1 MISKAILLEVLII
14 ANLPRIDWFRHHD
27 WCLAICHIVSFDRV
41 SFFFSMENTAPL
53 FKRLMVF

>member
-27 WCLAICHIVSFDRV
+27 WCLAICHIASFDRV
-41 SFFFSMENTAPL
+41 SFFFL
-53 FKRLMVF
+53 WKILLHYLKD